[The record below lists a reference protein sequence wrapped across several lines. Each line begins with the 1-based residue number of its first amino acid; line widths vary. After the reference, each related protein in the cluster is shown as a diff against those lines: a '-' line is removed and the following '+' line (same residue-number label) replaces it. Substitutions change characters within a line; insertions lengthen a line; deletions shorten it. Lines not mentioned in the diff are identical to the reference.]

1 MGKVLTRKQLV
12 VRAATDPRADQTAVG
27 RALREAADR
36 ARKQTAKGG
45 RS

>member
-1 MGKVLTRKQLV
+1 MAKVLTHKQLV
-12 VRAATDPRADQTAVG
+12 VRAGTDPRAGETAVG